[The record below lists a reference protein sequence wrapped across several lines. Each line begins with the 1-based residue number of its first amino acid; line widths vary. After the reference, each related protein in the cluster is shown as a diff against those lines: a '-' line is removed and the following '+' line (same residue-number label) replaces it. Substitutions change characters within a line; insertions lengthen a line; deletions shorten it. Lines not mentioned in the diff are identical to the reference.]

1 MRRKEVIA
9 MKVQTNLSAGEGATV
24 VPGG

>member
-1 MRRKEVIA
+1 